1 MYLYLILWLVGFVML
16 HTDVGREGGLFLLEV
31 LSIVVMGLLLWL
43 CILMCVVLLV
53 SVDVVVDS
61 MVGIDHFCVIAF
73 VQEDVLGVVVVAV
86 NSVVV
91 VVGVLVVVSG
101 VTF

>member
-1 MYLYLILWLVGFVML
+1 ML
-16 HTDVGREGGLFLLEV
+16 HTDVGREGGLFLLVV
-31 LSIVVMGLLLWL
+31 LPIVVMGLLLWL

-53 SVDVVVDS
+53 SVVVVVDS
-61 MVGIDHFCVIAF
+61 MFGIDHICVIAF

-86 NSVVV
+86 NSIVV